1 MAKKQET
8 VNVAAA
14 KARLPELVE
23 RASAGEE
30 IILARNGKPK
40 AKLVPIAQK
49 KRYVFGAGKVK
60 WKGTERV
67 LDKPLPEEILNAF
80 YQSYDRRITDYRC
93 YGIATAEEL
102 ERRSFAARGQGDRRC
117 MGGSRFVSRSSSPQC
132 SGTSGA

>member
-1 MAKKQET
+1 MVKTVTLDHGQKQET
-8 VNVAAA
+8 VNIAAA

-80 YQSYDRRITDYRC
+80 YQRTI
-93 YGIATAEEL
+93 GPL
-102 ERRSFAARGQGDRRC
+102 EKDSE
-117 MGGSRFVSRSSSPQC
+117 
-132 SGTSGA
+132 